1 MNKSDKTLCQK
12 AYKQLEARIVS
23 HLPLTDMSQAHIN
36 TKLNLKHYL
45 QTCQS
50 HIKYFINDLTKEL
63 KRDTDL
69 SKDDL
74 KKIVKQLTINYINTI
89 T

>member
-1 MNKSDKTLCQK
+1 
-12 AYKQLEARIVS
+12 
-23 HLPLTDMSQAHIN
+23 
-36 TKLNLKHYL
+36 LNLKHYL

-50 HIKYFINDLTKEL
+50 HIKFFINDLTKEL

-74 KKIVKQLTINYINTI
+74 KKIVKQLTIDYINTI

>member
-1 MNKSDKTLCQK
+1 
-12 AYKQLEARIVS
+12 
-23 HLPLTDMSQAHIN
+23 MSQAHIN
-36 TKLNLKHYL
+36 TNLNLKHYL
-45 QTCQS
+45 QRCQS
-50 HIKYFINDLTKEL
+50 HIKFFINDLTKEL

-74 KKIVKQLTINYINTI
+74 KKIVKQLTIDYINTI

>member
-1 MNKSDKTLCQK
+1 MNKNDKKLHQE
-12 AYKQLEARIVS
+12 AYELLETSIVS
-23 HLPLTDMSQAHIN
+23 HLPDIDMSQAHIN
-36 TKLNLKHYL
+36 TELNLKHYL

-50 HIKYFINDLTKEL
+50 HIKFFINDLTKEL

-74 KKIVKQLTINYINTI
+74 KKIVKQLTIDYINTI

>member
-1 MNKSDKTLCQK
+1 MNKNDKKLHQE
-12 AYKQLEARIVS
+12 AYELLETSIVS
-23 HLPLTDMSQAHIN
+23 HLPDIDMSQAHIN
-36 TKLNLKHYL
+36 IKLDLKHYL

-74 KKIVKQLTINYINTI
+74 KKIVKQLTIDYINTI

>member
-1 MNKSDKTLCQK
+1 MNKNDKKLHQE
-12 AYKQLEARIVS
+12 AYELLETSIVS
-23 HLPLTDMSQAHIN
+23 HLPDIDMSQAHIN
-36 TKLNLKHYL
+36 IKLDLKHYL

-50 HIKYFINDLTKEL
+50 HIKYFINDLTEEL

-69 SKDDL
+69 SKDEL
-74 KKIVKQLTINYINTI
+74 KKIVKQLTIDYINTI

>member
-1 MNKSDKTLCQK
+1 MNKSDKKLHQE
-12 AYKQLEARIVS
+12 AYKQLETSIVS
-23 HLPLTDMSQAHIN
+23 HLPDIDMSQAHIN
-36 TKLNLKHYL
+36 TELNLKHYL

-50 HIKYFINDLTKEL
+50 HIKFFINDLTKEL
-63 KRDTDL
+63 KRDHDL

-74 KKIVKQLTINYINTI
+74 KKIVKQLTIDYINTI

>member
-1 MNKSDKTLCQK
+1 MNKSDKTLYQK
-12 AYKQLEARIVS
+12 AYKQLETSIVS
-23 HLPLTDMSQAHIN
+23 HLPNIDMSQAHIN
-36 TKLNLKHYL
+36 TELNLKHYL

-63 KRDTDL
+63 KRDHDL

-74 KKIVKQLTINYINTI
+74 KKIVKQLTIDYINTI

>member
-1 MNKSDKTLCQK
+1 MNKSDKMLYQK

-36 TKLNLKHYL
+36 TNLNLKHYL

-50 HIKYFINDLTKEL
+50 HIKFFINDLTREL

-74 KKIVKQLTINYINTI
+74 KKIVKQLTIDYINTI

>member
-1 MNKSDKTLCQK
+1 MNKNDKKLHQE
-12 AYKQLEARIVS
+12 AYELLETSIVS
-23 HLPLTDMSQAHIN
+23 HLPDIDMSQAHIN

-50 HIKYFINDLTKEL
+50 HIKFFINDLTKEL
-63 KRDTDL
+63 KRDHDL

-74 KKIVKQLTINYINTI
+74 KKIVKQLTIDYINTI